1 MTFQE
6 TLDFLYTQLPVFHLQ
21 GASAYKKDL
30 SRTQAL
36 LAYLGNPHHAFN
48 TIHIAGTNGKGST
61 SHLLASVLQ
70 EAGYK
75 VGLYTSPHL
84 RDFRERIKI
93 ISPEVSGEISEEFVC
108 EFIEKHIDFFK
119 SNELSFFE
127 MSVGL
132 AFEYFVKQ
140 KTDINIIEVGMGGR
154 LDSTNIITPLISVI
168 TNIGLDHTQF
178 LGNTL
183 ELIAFE
189 KAGIIKPN
197 IPVVIGE
204 YISETKPVFLAKSD
218 ETHSEI
224 YFASDLIAATYPS
237 ALLGDYQ
244 IQNKKTVLQTL
255 KVLQDKKLLSVSETD
270 IKNGFLNV
278 IKNTGLQG
286 RWQQL
291 GENPTVI
298 CDTAHN
304 AHGLKIV
311 LNQLNKQ
318 KFEKLEK
325 QKISYRQQA
334 DSAHIKNNQGQNQVW
349 IINNSKDTV
358 TIQMQDW
365 SFICVLQAKTKGGQW
380 YPIQYWRFSTC
391 GNSYYSKHFP
401 PKTANSFVTK
411 LPNEGDY
418 KTKIRYKLLGADKF
432 FYSNEFDGRINYCEF
447 VEDSTNYNNRGEPQP
462 HFKLDSLIYLALQ

>member
-1 MTFQE
+1 MNYKE
-6 TLDFLYTQLPVFHLQ
+6 TLDWMFNKLPMYQTQ
-21 GASAYKKDL
+21 GATAYRKDI
-30 SRTQAL
+30 TNTVL
-36 LAYLGNPHHAFN
+36 LAKHLGNPEN
-48 TIHIAGTNGKGST
+48 YLKCIHVAGTNGKGST

-84 RDFRERIKI
+84 KDYRERITI
-93 ISPEVSGEISEEFVC
+93 NGIPISEDYVC
-108 EFIEKHIDFFK
+108 DFINKNKAFFEA
-119 SNELSFFE
+119 NELSFFE

-218 ETHSEI
+218 ESHSEI
-224 YFASDLIAATYPS
+224 YFASDLIATTYPS

-311 LNQLNKQ
+311 INQLK
-318 KFEKLEK
+318 KEKYDQLHIVLGLVNDKNLTEILPLFPKNAIYYFCKPDISRGLDQLILKEK
-325 QKISYRQQA
+325 AAEFNLVGQTYISVSNAYQA
-334 DSAHIKNNQGQNQVW
+334 AKENAKEND
-349 IINNSKDTV
+349 
-358 TIQMQDW
+358 
-365 SFICVLQAKTKGGQW
+365 FIYVGG
-380 YPIQYWRFSTC
+380 ST
-391 GNSYYSKHFP
+391 
-401 PKTANSFVTK
+401 FVVAEI
-411 LPNEGDY
+411 L
-418 KTKIRYKLLGADKF
+418 
-432 FYSNEFDGRINYCEF
+432 
-447 VEDSTNYNNRGEPQP
+447 
-462 HFKLDSLIYLALQ
+462 